1 MKKLYCA
8 DDDPNILDIYRLT
21 FSKLEGVEARFFD
34 NGLDIYRE
42 VQVDR
47 PDVIISDII
56 LPRMEGLTL
65 SMLLKRDEKYRDIK
79 ILIAS
84 SVIDPD
90 IDEQV
95 KNVGADGF
103 IKKPF
108 RPQEIREKARVI
120 LGI

>member
-21 FSKLEGVEARFFD
+21 FSKLEDVEARFFD

-42 VQVDR
+42 VQVDK

-56 LPRMEGLTL
+56 LPKMEGLTL

-95 KNVGADGF
+95 KSVGADGF

>member
-8 DDDPNILDIYRLT
+8 DDDPNILDIYKRT

-42 VQVDR
+42 VQLDK

-56 LPRMEGLTL
+56 LPKMEGLTL
-65 SMLLKRDEKYRDIK
+65 SMLLKCDEKYKDIK

-84 SVIDPD
+84 SVMDPD

-95 KNVGADGF
+95 RKVGADGF
-103 IKKPF
+103 LKKPF
-108 RPQEIREKARVI
+108 RPQEIREKAKVV

>member
-21 FSKLEGVEARFFD
+21 FSKLEDVEARFFD

-42 VQVDR
+42 VQMDK

-95 KNVGADGF
+95 RSVGADGF

>member
-21 FSKLEGVEARFFD
+21 FSKLEDVEARFFD

-42 VQVDR
+42 VQVDK

-95 KNVGADGF
+95 KSVGADGF